1 MANTVEETT
10 QQILLSAIDSNWDY
24 GERTFLQSIVAQP
37 GAAGDKFS
45 IRDGSATGPL
55 LIPNST
61 SLAGEA
67 FQVTWPRGLRVK
79 PFLVFSECTL
89 SAGAK
94 VWFNKVPGY

>member
-10 QQILLSAIDSNWDY
+10 QQILLSTIDSDWDY
-24 GERTFLQSIVAQP
+24 GERIFLQSIVAQP

-61 SLAGEA
+61 AGEA

-79 PFLVFSECTL
+79 PFLVFSECIL

-94 VWFNKVPGY
+94 AWFTKVPGY